1 MKKKTL
7 LVILLVSGA
16 VLLASCGKSRPD
28 QKTGSAGNVSD
39 APEDVSSEGMIEDTH
54 QTEYGTELGSE
65 AFTEVEDLLV
75 EETEGEEEQDLIL
88 EDRETADTGQVS
100 GAENVKTEEN
110 AETADPMAEK
120 EEIKGAPESGAETA
134 AGKIKETA
142 GEKET
147 ENLTEAPDEN
157 MTEKMTESEAQDLM
171 EDGGPVAA
179 YLDQIGGLEASG
191 QKWSVAYEDLKDGT
205 QYSHKAD
212 EKMQSASVIK
222 LFIMG
227 AVYQY
232 MCYPESDE
240 EMINFGESYDGELR
254 DTIEQMITVSSNE
267 AANLLVE
274 RLGKG
279 DFEAGKQV
287 VNQFCQDKG
296 FTQTSLGRRFMASD
310 LSQGD
315 NYTSASDV
323 RKFYSEIYHGTLV
336 NADASA
342 KMLEIIK
349 GQTLRNKIPSG
360 LPQGFTSGNK
370 TGEMPDGYG
379 LGCIENDSAIVFPP
393 AETGKEGYILVV
405 LSNDL
410 GGRNSEAQDFIS
422 RISSQTAQW
431 YLNKAGATPE
441 APDAVSPDAQDVE
454 SLAQNGQNPDSQS
467 GQVSEAGETAV
478 G

>member
-1 MKKKTL
+1 LKKKTVLAAMLFAGAL
-7 LVILLVSGA
+7 LLT
-16 VLLASCGKSRPD
+16 SCGKFRSA
-28 QKTGSAGNVSD
+28 QKAGSDGSI
-39 APEDVSSEGMIEDTH
+39 PEDVSSEGLIEDTH
-54 QTEYGTELGSE
+54 QTEYGTGPDSE
-65 AFTEVEDLLV
+65 AFTEAEDLLV
-75 EETEGEEEQDLIL
+75 EETEGEEEQDTIL
-88 EDRETADTGQVS
+88 EDRTDGSTGEETED
-100 GAENVKTEEN
+100 
-110 AETADPMAEK
+110 
-120 EEIKGAPESGAETA
+120 ETA
-134 AGKIKETA
+134 AEGLTENTTEKAAES
-142 GEKET
+142 EKEKSA
-147 ENLTEAPDEN
+147 EQ
-157 MTEKMTESEAQDLM
+157 MTESEAENM
-171 EDGGPVAA
+171 SEDSGPIAA
-179 YLDQIGGLEASG
+179 CLDQIRGFEASG

-205 QYSHKAD
+205 QYFHKAE

-279 DFEAGKQV
+279 DFEAGKKV
-287 VNQFCQDKG
+287 VNKFCQDKG

-410 GGRNSEAQDFIS
+410 GGRNSEAQSLIS
-422 RISSQTAQW
+422 QISAQTAQW
-431 YLNKAGATPE
+431 YLDGAKAASA
-441 APDAVSPDAQDVE
+441 APAAVSPDARNVE
-454 SLAQNGQNPDSQS
+454 SLAQSEQDRDAQS
-467 GQVSEAGETAV
+467 GRAPADGEAAG
-478 G
+478 